1 MVSSV
6 TVVQDSEV
14 HSPSGGGT
22 EPSREGF
29 LEATP
34 RFRIRR
40 FNQAEVER
48 AFQAREKGEQ
58 EAEVETTW
66 EASLVL
72 GGRVSVSQCGR
83 HDTGSI
89 PGSEPSHVS
98 EQQREP
104 QL

>member
-14 HSPSGGGT
+14 HSPGSGGGM

-29 LEATP
+29 LEAMP

-40 FNQAEVER
+40 FNQAKVER

-66 EASLVL
+66 EASPVA
-72 GGRVSVSQCGR
+72 RR
-83 HDTGSI
+83 
-89 PGSEPSHVS
+89 
-98 EQQREP
+98 
-104 QL
+104 